1 MFGETR
7 FSVQQDDRYKF
18 ICLQEERDNTA
29 PLVLLHGMF
38 GGLSNFDPLLGRIK
52 ERTVF
57 VPEIPVYEFDKNRLN
72 IPELSKWLHRVLRDH
87 EIEQPILLG
96 NSMGGHIALQY
107 ALSYPYDVKAL
118 VLTGS
123 SGLFENDLGSS
134 RPKRY
139 NREYVKQRASLTFYD
154 DLVDDTIIDEILEVL
169 QSPSKLTRL
178 LRIARST
185 HQHNLEDEL
194 KNITHPAL
202 LVWGRNDVITPPE
215 VAEQFLQ
222 KLPNAT
228 LKWIDECG
236 HAPMMERPDAFAGYL
251 HDFLNELTISDQ
263 DNDRNHEEDYTH
275 I

>member
-7 FSVQQDDRYKF
+7 FSVQQADRYKF
-18 ICLQEERDNTA
+18 IQLKGKRESA
-29 PLVLLHGMF
+29 SPLVLLHGMF
-38 GGLSNFDPLLGRIK
+38 GGLSNFDPLIARIQ
-52 ERTVF
+52 EWPIF
-57 VPEIPVYEFDKNRLN
+57 VPQIPVYSFDKARLK
-72 IPELSKWLHRVLRDH
+72 IPKLSEWLHGVLDDH
-87 EIEQPILLG
+87 NIERPILLG

-107 ALSYPYDVKAL
+107 ALSYPQNLRAL

-169 QSPSKLTRL
+169 QSPAKLIRL

-185 HQHNLEDEL
+185 HQHNLENEL
-194 KNITHPAL
+194 PKIPHPTL

-215 VAEQFLQ
+215 VAEQFQQ
-222 KLPNAT
+222 KMPNAT
-228 LKWIDECG
+228 LKWIDRCG
-236 HAPMMERPDAFAGYL
+236 HAPMMERPREFAEYL
-251 HDFLNELTISDQ
+251 QGFLSELTLSDQ
-263 DNDRNHEEDYTH
+263 NNDRHHEEDYTH
-275 I
+275 F